1 MSKTYPRDVTLLN
14 GKAVR
19 LRLIADNDRDAI
31 VRFAR
36 SLPED
41 DLLFL
46 RIDITQPDVVDEWLA
61 NVRRGD
67 TSTVLACEDENIVG
81 YASAH
86 RTPARW
92 TRRVGE
98 VRLMI
103 APAYRRLGL
112 GRILAGEIFDVARAA
127 GVRKIT
133 VQMTPDQTRAR
144 SVFEHLGFTVEA
156 LLADWVED
164 RHGRTRDLLVMA
176 HDLDGLTDTVH
187 KPASAPA

>member
-1 MSKTYPRDVTLLN
+1 MSREYPRDVTLPN

-19 LRLIADNDRDAI
+19 LRLIGGDDRDAI

-46 RIDITQPDVVDEWLA
+46 RLDITEPHVVDEWLA

-67 TSTVLACEDENIVG
+67 TSTVLACDGENIVG

-92 TRRVGE
+92 TRRVAE

-103 APAYRRLGL
+103 APAYRRAGL
-112 GRILAGEIFDVARAA
+112 GRTLATEIFDIARDA
-127 GVRKIT
+127 GVRKVT
-133 VQMTPDQTRAR
+133 VQMTPDQAGARA
-144 SVFEHLGFTVEA
+144 VFERLGFTVEA

-164 RHGRTRDLLVMA
+164 RRGRTRDLLVMA
-176 HDLDGLTDTVH
+176 HDIDGLTNTVH
-187 KPASAPA
+187 KPASA